1 MQKGFVP
8 FAEVKRAVSLEAILT
23 RYELLASLTRKGMN
37 LAGPC
42 PFCKGSS
49 GRQFQANLVK
59 NAWYC
64 FGCKAGGN
72 ILDFVAKKEE
82 VSIRTAALKLDAWFE
97 LGLVTKEKPQEA
109 EASTAPAET
118 GATSLETPPAATEP
132 LPTSNPP
139 LAFTLKTLDPHHE
152 SLSPLGFSTET
163 IERFG
168 AGYCTKGLLKERL
181 AIPIHSAEGELV
193 AYAGLAVE
201 EDASPRYLFPPK
213 FCAPLEVMNLHR
225 LPEFAEED
233 GPLYLAPEIEGLL
246 RLAEVGIVAALGLFD
261 GSLSLAQE
269 EAITGALPL
278 FERLVL
284 VGEDFEDRTIAR
296 LARHALVTWSPG
308 LPEEFLSEEFVP
320 VPSLPAVP
328 EEEFLCTGKPR

>member
-8 FAEVKRAVSLEAILT
+8 FAEVKRAVSLEAILE
-23 RYELLASLTRKGMN
+23 RYELLPGLTRKGMN

-49 GRQFQANLVK
+49 GRQFQVNLAK

-82 VSIRTAALKLDAWFE
+82 VSIRTAALKLDSWFE
-97 LGLVTKEKPQEA
+97 LGLVAKEKPHA
-109 EASTAPAET
+109 EAPAHPAET
-118 GATSLETPPAATEP
+118 PAPSPEALPAAKETP
-132 LPTSNPP
+132 PTSNPP

-152 SLSPLGFSTET
+152 SLASLGFSTET

-168 AGYCTKGLLKERL
+168 AGYCTKGLLKGRM
-181 AIPIHSAEGELV
+181 AIPIHNAEGEIV

-201 EDASPRYLFPPK
+201 ADASPRYLFPPK
-213 FCAPLEVMNLHR
+213 FYAPLEVMNLHR
-225 LPEFAEED
+225 LSEFAEEG
-233 GPLYLAPEIEGLL
+233 GPLYLAAEIEGVL

-261 GSLSLAQE
+261 GSLSSAQE
-269 EAITGALPL
+269 EALKGALPL

-284 VGEDFEDRTIAR
+284 VGEGFEDRTVAR
-296 LARHALVTWSPG
+296 LARHASVTWSPG
-308 LPEEFLSEEFVP
+308 LPERLLSGEP
-320 VPSLPAVP
+320 ASILSLATPP
-328 EEEFLCTGKPR
+328 DEEEF

>member
-64 FGCKAGGN
+64 FGCKEGGN

-97 LGLVTKEKPQEA
+97 LGLVAKEKPQA
-109 EASTAPAET
+109 ESPAAPAET
-118 GATSLETPPAATEP
+118 GAAPLEAPPAAKET

-152 SLSPLGFSTET
+152 SLAPLGLSIET

-201 EDASPRYLFPPK
+201 EETAPRYLFPPK
-213 FCAPLEVMNLHR
+213 FHPPLEVMNLHR

-233 GPLYLAPEIEGLL
+233 GPLYLAPEIAGVL

-269 EAITGALPL
+269 EAVKGALPL

-284 VGEDFEDRTIAR
+284 VGEGFEDRTVAR
-296 LARHALVTWSPG
+296 LARHAPVTWSPG
-308 LPEEFLSEEFVP
+308 FPEGFLSGELVPISSFPASPGEEDF
-320 VPSLPAVP
+320 
-328 EEEFLCTGKPR
+328 

>member
-1 MQKGFVP
+1 MKKGFVP
-8 FAEVKRAVSLEAILT
+8 FAEVKRAVSLEAIME

-49 GRQFQANLVK
+49 GRQFQVNLVK

-64 FGCKAGGN
+64 FGCKEGGN

-82 VSIRTAALKLDAWFE
+82 VSIRTAALKLDSWFE
-97 LGLVTKEKPQEA
+97 LGLVAKEKPQA
-109 EASTAPAET
+109 EASAAPAET
-118 GATSLETPPAATEP
+118 PAASLEAPPAVRE
-132 LPTSNPP
+132 LPTENPP

-152 SLSPLGFSTET
+152 SLAPLGLGTET

-168 AGYCTKGLLKERL
+168 AGYCTKGLLKGRL

-213 FCAPLEVMNLHR
+213 FHAPLEVMNLHR
-225 LPEFAEED
+225 LPEFAEEG
-233 GPLYLAPEIEGLL
+233 GPFYLTPEIEGVL
-246 RLAEVGIVAALGLFD
+246 RLAEVGIVAALALFD
-261 GSLSLAQE
+261 GSLSEAQE

-284 VGEDFEDRTIAR
+284 VGEGFEDRTVAR
-296 LARHALVTWSPG
+296 LARHAPLTWSPG
-308 LPEEFLSEEFVP
+308 LPEELLSGEP
-320 VPSLPAVP
+320 LPEAL
-328 EEEFLCTGKPR
+328 EEEF

>member
-8 FAEVKRAVSLEAILT
+8 FAEVKRAVSLEAVLE
-23 RYELLASLTRKGMN
+23 RYELLPSLTRKGMN

-49 GRQFQANLVK
+49 GRQFQVNLVK

-82 VSIRTAALKLDAWFE
+82 VSIRTAALKLDSWFE
-97 LGLVTKEKPQEA
+97 LGLVEKEKPQA
-109 EASTAPAET
+109 EAPAHQADTPAPSREA
-118 GATSLETPPAATEP
+118 PPAAKETP
-132 LPTSNPP
+132 PTSNPP

-168 AGYCTKGLLKERL
+168 AGYCSKGLLKGRL

-213 FCAPLEVMNLHR
+213 FYAPLEVMNLHR
-225 LPEFAEED
+225 LSEFAEEG
-233 GPLYLAPEIEGLL
+233 GPLYLAAEIEGVL
-246 RLAEVGIVAALGLFD
+246 RLAEVGIVAALALFD
-261 GSLSLAQE
+261 GSLSSVQE
-269 EAITGALPL
+269 EALTGALPL

-284 VGEDFEDRTIAR
+284 VGEGFEDRTVAR
-296 LARHALVTWSPG
+296 LARLGAVTWSPG
-308 LPEEFLSEEFVP
+308 LPEGLLSEDP
-320 VPSLPAVP
+320 LPEVL
-328 EEEFLCTGKPR
+328 EEDF

>member
-8 FAEVKRAVSLEAILT
+8 FAEVKRAVSLEAILE
-23 RYELLASLTRKGMN
+23 RYELLPSLTRKGMN

-49 GRQFQANLVK
+49 GRQFQVNLVK

-82 VSIRTAALKLDAWFE
+82 VPIRTAALKLDSWFE
-97 LGLVTKEKPQEA
+97 LGLVAKEKPQA
-109 EASTAPAET
+109 EASAHPAE
-118 GATSLETPPAATEP
+118 APSASPEAPPAAKEVP
-132 LPTSNPP
+132 PTSNPP

-152 SLSPLGFSTET
+152 SLSLLGFSTAT

-168 AGYCTKGLLKERL
+168 AGYCAKGLLKGRF
-181 AIPIHSAEGELV
+181 AIPIHNAEGELV

-213 FCAPLEVMNLHR
+213 FYAPLEVMNLHR
-225 LPEFAEED
+225 LPEFAEEG
-233 GPLYLAPEIEGLL
+233 GPLYLAPEIEGVL
-246 RLAEVGIVAALGLFD
+246 RLAEVGTVAALALFD
-261 GSLSLAQE
+261 GSLSPAQE
-269 EAITGALPL
+269 EAVMGALPL

-284 VGEDFEDRTIAR
+284 LGEGFEDRTVAR
-296 LARHALVTWSPG
+296 LARHASLTWSPG
-308 LPEEFLSEEFVP
+308 LPEGLLSGEPLPEALEED
-320 VPSLPAVP
+320 
-328 EEEFLCTGKPR
+328 C

>member
-8 FAEVKRAVSLEAILT
+8 FAEVKRAVSLEAVLA
-23 RYELLASLTRKGMN
+23 RYELLPGLTRKGMN

-49 GRQFQANLVK
+49 GRQFQVNLVK

-64 FGCKAGGN
+64 FGCKEGGN

-82 VSIRTAALKLDAWFE
+82 VSIRTAALKLDSWFE
-97 LGLVTKEKPQEA
+97 LGLVAKEKPQA
-109 EASTAPAET
+109 EASAHPAET
-118 GATSLETPPAATEP
+118 PAASLEAPPTAKEVP
-132 LPTSNPP
+132 PTSNPP
-139 LAFTLKTLDPHHE
+139 LAFTLKTLEPNHE
-152 SLSPLGFSTET
+152 SLASLGFSSET

-168 AGYCTKGLLKERL
+168 AGYCAKGLLKSRF
-181 AIPIHSAEGELV
+181 AIPIHNAEGDLV

-213 FCAPLEVMNLHR
+213 FHAPLEVMNLHR
-225 LPEFAEED
+225 LPEFAED
-233 GPLYLAPEIEGLL
+233 GGPLYLAAEIEGVL
-246 RLAEVGIVAALGLFD
+246 RLAEVGIVAALALFD

-269 EAITGALPL
+269 EAVTGALPL

-284 VGEDFEDRTIAR
+284 VGEGFEDRTVAR
-296 LARHALVTWSPG
+296 LARHAPVMWSPSS
-308 LPEEFLSEEFVP
+308 LPEAFLSGEPAPILSPSAPPDEEG
-320 VPSLPAVP
+320 L
-328 EEEFLCTGKPR
+328 